1 MKFKS
6 ILALSLI
13 VAVLSSCSEQRMAK
27 KLSGDWWPIHAS
39 GSYEDNVFS
48 AKWDGDL
55 DDHGSLVV
63 QYKSKTQ
70 EGKIYNKTIYYSALS
85 FTKDARKNDAVRY
98 ISLRNLYEISRSG
111 YMKYYI
117 EDGKIYLE
125 KANEEGKGSGEYMEG
140 QDISFPNDY
149 TLKIGNVT
157 YESYAHY
164 NERTHASRTYDDF
177 SFLPD
182 FSPVGLFEAIIPR
195 IEE

>member
-1 MKFKS
+1 
-6 ILALSLI
+6 
-13 VAVLSSCSEQRMAK
+13 
-27 KLSGDWWPIHAS
+27 
-39 GSYEDNVFS
+39 
-48 AKWDGDL
+48 
-55 DDHGSLVV
+55 
-63 QYKSKTQ
+63 
-70 EGKIYNKTIYYSALS
+70 
-85 FTKDARKNDAVRY
+85 
-98 ISLRNLYEISRSG
+98 
-111 YMKYYI
+111 MKYYI